1 MDSKSEVI
9 VGRIWMGNTVPET
22 VIKRDYSG
30 NYINSIDEL
39 KDWAHCLNNPWSGT
53 SMNYAVYP
61 NYSGEGWAWIAC
73 KEVIVYDSLTACI
86 EAGGNTPQE
95 AITRVDEFIE
105 EVTESYYD
113 ETEDE

>member
-1 MDSKSEVI
+1 MINQRDVI

-22 VIKRDYSG
+22 IIKRDYSG
-30 NYINSIDEL
+30 NYINPIEEL

-61 NYSGEGWAWIAC
+61 NFCEEEWKWIAC
-73 KEVIVYDSLTACI
+73 KEVIVYDSLSAYI

-95 AITRVDEFIE
+95 AITRVEEFIE
-105 EVTESYYD
+105 EVTEAYYD